1 MSSKTNNY
9 SKKEISNMS
18 NNILMMIDDA
28 GEQSTRP
35 ASEIFKGSVG
45 LTMHNDELCAVFSTV
60 ENRKGYGRQ
69 FVPVSE
75 LQATL
80 EVLQGARDN
89 GIVNEAEEKSTSEIV
104 KSSLIESEDGEIRFK
119 TEDSKGKKPTLCG
132 DFDDFVGFV
141 NAFESYVPKIIS
153 KAQAVQ
159 AKLQNK

>member
-1 MSSKTNNY
+1 
-9 SKKEISNMS
+9 MS
-18 NNILMMIDDA
+18 NDILMMIDEKDSRVRA
-28 GEQSTRP
+28 
-35 ASEIFKGSVG
+35 ASEIFKSSVG
-45 LTMHNDELCAVFSTV
+45 LTMHNDELCAVFTTS

-69 FVPVSE
+69 FVPVNE
-75 LQATL
+75 LEATL
-80 EVLQGARDN
+80 AVLQDARDK
-89 GIVNEAEEKSTSEIV
+89 GIANEAEQKTTSEIV

-159 AKLQNK
+159 KKLNK

>member
-1 MSSKTNNY
+1 
-9 SKKEISNMS
+9 MS
-18 NNILMMIDDA
+18 NDILMMIDEKDSRVRA
-28 GEQSTRP
+28 
-35 ASEIFKGSVG
+35 ASEIFKSSVG
-45 LTMHNDELCAVFSTV
+45 LTMHNDELCAVFTTS

-69 FVPVSE
+69 FVPVNE
-75 LQATL
+75 LEATL
-80 EVLQGARDN
+80 AVLQDARDN
-89 GIVNEAEEKSTSEIV
+89 GIANEAEQKTTSEIV

-159 AKLQNK
+159 KKLNK

>member
-1 MSSKTNNY
+1 
-9 SKKEISNMS
+9 
-18 NNILMMIDDA
+18 
-28 GEQSTRP
+28 
-35 ASEIFKGSVG
+35 
-45 LTMHNDELCAVFSTV
+45 LCAVFTTS

-69 FVPVSE
+69 FVPVNE
-75 LQATL
+75 LEATL
-80 EVLQGARDN
+80 AVLQDARDK
-89 GIVNEAEEKSTSEIV
+89 GIANEAEQKTTSEIV

-159 AKLQNK
+159 KKLNK